1 MFSRIVRFL
10 RRLPASLR
18 YVVNIESE
26 IDRIKINQGLM
37 LEALLSLNNSDQLQ
51 NHEFKVFSQWGEDG
65 ILQWIIDHIEIRNKT
80 FIEFGVEDF
89 RESNCR
95 YLMMSRG
102 WSGFVLD
109 GSDRNVGEIRRAY
122 WHWRY
127 NLVARAAFITR
138 ENVDELL
145 AESGFDA
152 DLGILSIDIDGM
164 DYHVLERIQR
174 LRPRIIVAEY
184 NALFGDSRPIT
195 VPYDPTFTRG
205 KAHYTHVYFG
215 ASLAALTHLA
225 SAKGYALIGTNSNG
239 VNAFFIRRDLLRAPF
254 RELSSQEAY
263 TPTTVRQSRNRS
275 GRLDYLP
282 ASQQMRE
289 IEGLPVLN
297 VVTGAMEQF

>member
-1 MFSRIVRFL
+1 MFSRLLRFL
-10 RRLPASLR
+10 RRVPASLR

-26 IDRIKINQGLM
+26 IDRIKINQGRM
-37 LEALLSLNNSDQLQ
+37 LEAVLGSNSSDQLQ
-51 NHEFKVFSQWGEDG
+51 HHEFKVFSQWGEDG
-65 ILQWIIDHIEIRNKT
+65 ILQWIIDHIEIGNKT

-109 GSDRNVGEIRRAY
+109 GSKRNVDKIRRAY

-138 ENVDELL
+138 ENVDDLL
-145 AESGFDA
+145 SESGFDS

-164 DYHVLERIQR
+164 DYHVLERIER
-174 LRPRIIVAEY
+174 FRPRVIVAEY
-184 NALFGDSRPIT
+184 NAIFGDQRPIT
-195 VPYDPTFTRG
+195 VPYDPAFTRG
-205 KAHYTHVYFG
+205 GAHYTHVYFG

-225 SAKGYALIGTNSNG
+225 STKGYALVGTNSNG
-239 VNAFFIRRDLLRAPF
+239 VNAFFIRRDLIRTPF
-254 RELSSQEAY
+254 REISPQEAY

-275 GRLDYLP
+275 GQLDCLT
-282 ASQQMRE
+282 ASQQLRA

-297 VVTGAMEQF
+297 VLTGALERL

>member
-1 MFSRIVRFL
+1 VS
-10 RRLPASLR
+10 ASLR
-18 YVVNIESE
+18 YAVNIESE
-26 IDRIKINQGLM
+26 IDRIKINQGRM
-37 LEALLSLNNSDQLQ
+37 LEVLLSLNSSDQLQ

-65 ILQWIIDHIEIRNKT
+65 ILKWIVDHIEIKNKT

-109 GSDRNVGEIRRAY
+109 GSERNVDEIRRAY

-127 NLVARAAFITR
+127 NLVARAAFVTR
-138 ENVDELL
+138 ENVNELL
-145 AESGFDA
+145 EESGFDA

-164 DYHVLERIQR
+164 DYHVLERIER

-184 NALFGDSRPIT
+184 NALFGDTRPIT

-205 KAHYTHVYFG
+205 KAHYAHVYFG
-215 ASLAALTHLA
+215 ASLAALSHLA
-225 SAKGYALIGTNSNG
+225 SVKGYALIGTNSNG
-239 VNAFFIRRDLLRAPF
+239 VNAFFIRRDLMRAPF
-254 RELSSQEAY
+254 REMSSQEAY

-275 GRLDYLP
+275 GQLDYLP
-282 ASQQMRE
+282 TSQQVRA